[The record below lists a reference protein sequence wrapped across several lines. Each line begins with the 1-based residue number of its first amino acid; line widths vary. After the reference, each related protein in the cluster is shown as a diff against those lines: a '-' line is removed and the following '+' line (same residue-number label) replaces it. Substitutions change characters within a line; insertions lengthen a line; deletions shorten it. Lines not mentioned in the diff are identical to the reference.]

1 MPTLKRLTVLLIIV
15 LFSTQLNA
23 QFVQAS
29 KEEIIALTPD
39 WKGERFPDGRPKVS
53 DDILKRM
60 KPVTIEEAWAIISGA
75 GYKYQIADGWGQIIN
90 PDSVLVG
97 RAYTTTFMPGRP
109 DVWRAIDSMGKKD
122 SVINSEG
129 KKVARRA
136 QNVWAVEQLSKG
148 DVYVADQFGAK
159 KNGPTIGDRVGTDIY
174 TRTGNGIVYNGALR
188 DVEGL
193 KEFGGFTSFFSS
205 YDPSFHNPGG
215 GQNRDLTTM
224 IVGINKPTN
233 IKGVTVMPGD
243 VVLGKLGVVI
253 FIPPHL
259 AERVVK
265 SSELVRLEDMFGQL
279 RIRERKYTSGQI
291 DARWADNIQKDF
303 TQWLKDNVNKLPV
316 AKEQVQEIIKQRES
330 TSNPTNSN

>member
-1 MPTLKRLTVLLIIV
+1 MIKYLL
-15 LFSTQLNA
+15 LFSIAICAALQSYS
-23 QFVQAS
+23 QQVQIS
-29 KEEIIALTPD
+29 REELIAFTPE

-53 DDILKRM
+53 DDIIQRM
-60 KPVTIEEAWAIISGA
+60 KPVTIEEAWAIISGQ
-75 GYKYQIADGWGQIIN
+75 GYRYQIADGWGQIIN

-109 DVWRAIDSMGKKD
+109 DVWKAIDSLGKK
-122 SVINSEG
+122 EG
-129 KKVARRA
+129 RLS
-136 QNVWAVEQLSKG
+136 QNVWAVEQLQKG

-159 KNGPTIGDRVGTDIY
+159 KNGPTIGDRVGTAIY
-174 TRTGNGIVYNGALR
+174 TKTGNGIVYDGALR

-193 KEFGGFTSFFSS
+193 KEMGGFTSYFSS
-205 YDPSFHNPGG
+205 YDPSYHNPGG
-215 GQNRDLTTM
+215 GPNRDLTTM
-224 IVGINKPTN
+224 IVGINRPTR
-233 IKGVTVMPGD
+233 IRTVTVMPGD
-243 VVLGKLGVVI
+243 VVLGKMGVVI

-279 RIRERKYTSGQI
+279 RIREGKYTAGQI

-316 AKEQVQEIIKQRES
+316 GKEQVQEIIKQRES
-330 TSNPTNSN
+330 AKEQNNSF

>member
-1 MPTLKRLTVLLIIV
+1 MTILKISWLLLPIIFFN
-15 LFSTQLNA
+15 LQAYSQH
-23 QFVQAS
+23 VQIS
-29 KEEIIALTPD
+29 KEELISLTPE
-39 WKGERFPDGRPKVS
+39 WKGERFPDGRPKVP
-53 DDILKRM
+53 DDIIRRM
-60 KPVTIEEAWAIISGA
+60 KPVTIEEAWAILIGA
-75 GYKYQIADGWGQIIN
+75 GYRYQIADGWEQIIN

-97 RAYTTTFMPGRP
+97 RAYTTSFMPGRP
-109 DVWRAIDSMGKKD
+109 DVWKAIDSMGKK
-122 SVINSEG
+122 EG
-129 KKVARRA
+129 RLS
-136 QNVWAVEQLSKG
+136 QNVWAVEQLTKG

-159 KNGPTIGDRVGTDIY
+159 KNGPTIGDRVGTAIY
-174 TRTGNGIVYNGALR
+174 TKTGNGIVYDGALR

-205 YDPSFHNPGG
+205 YDPSYHNPGG

-224 IVGINKPTN
+224 IIGINRPTR
-233 IKGVTVMPGD
+233 IRTVTVMPGD
-243 VVLGKLGVVI
+243 VVLGKMGVVI

-279 RIRERKYTSGQI
+279 RIREGKYTAGQI

-316 AKEQVQEIIKQRES
+316 GREQVLEIIKQRES
-330 TSNPTNSN
+330 TTQPTNSN

>member
-1 MPTLKRLTVLLIIV
+1 MPTLKRVTAILLIV
-15 LFSTQLNA
+15 LFSVQINA

-29 KEEIIALTPD
+29 KEEIIALTPE
-39 WKGERFPDGRPKVS
+39 WKGERFPDGRPKVP
-53 DDILKRM
+53 DDIIKRM
-60 KPVTIEEAWAIISGA
+60 KPVTIEEAWAVINSA
-75 GYKYQIADGWGQIIN
+75 GYRYQIAEGWGEIIN

-109 DVWRAIDSMGKKD
+109 DVWKAIDSMGKK
-122 SVINSEG
+122 EG
-129 KKVARRA
+129 RRA
-136 QNVWAVEQLSKG
+136 QNVWAVEQLQKG

-159 KNGPTIGDRVGTDIY
+159 KNGPTIGDRVGTAIY
-174 TRTGNGIVYNGALR
+174 TKTGNGIVYDGALR

-224 IVGINKPTN
+224 IVGINKPTR

-259 AERVVK
+259 AERVVR

-279 RIRERKYTSGQI
+279 RIREGKYTAGQI
-291 DARWADNIQKDF
+291 DARWADPIQKDF

-316 AKEQVQEIIKQRES
+316 GREQVLEIINQRES
-330 TSNPTNSN
+330 SVQQTNSY

>member
-1 MPTLKRLTVLLIIV
+1 MFTTKRF
-15 LFSTQLNA
+15 LFFFSLVFLMNGLNA
-23 QFVQAS
+23 QYVQAS

-75 GYKYQIADGWGQIIN
+75 GYRYQIADGWGQIIN

-109 DVWRAIDSMGKKD
+109 DVWRAIDSMGKK
-122 SVINSEG
+122 EG
-129 KKVARRA
+129 RRA
-136 QNVWAVEQLSKG
+136 QNVWAVEQLQKG

-224 IVGINKPTN
+224 IVGINKPTE

-243 VVLGKLGVVI
+243 VVLGKMGVVI

-279 RIRERKYTSGQI
+279 RIREGKYTSGQI
-291 DARWADNIQKDF
+291 DTRWADPIQKDF

-316 AKEQVQEIIKQRES
+316 GREQVLEIIKQRES
-330 TSNPTNSN
+330 STQLSNTY

>member
-1 MPTLKRLTVLLIIV
+1 MIRYLLFFLIMISV
-15 LFSTQLNA
+15 GLQSNSQ
-23 QFVQAS
+23 QVQIS
-29 KEEIIALTPD
+29 KEELIALTPE
-39 WKGERFPDGRPKVS
+39 WKGERFSDGRPKVP
-53 DDILKRM
+53 DDIIRRM
-60 KPVTIEEAWAIISGA
+60 KPVTIEEAWAILNGA
-75 GYKYQIADGWGQIIN
+75 GYRYQIADSWGQIIN

-109 DVWRAIDSMGKKD
+109 DVWKAIDSMGKK
-122 SVINSEG
+122 EG
-129 KKVARRA
+129 RLS
-136 QNVWAVEQLSKG
+136 QNVWAVEQLTKG

-159 KNGPTIGDRVGTDIY
+159 KNGPTIGDRVGTAIY
-174 TRTGNGIVYNGALR
+174 TKTGNGIVYDGALR

-205 YDPSFHNPGG
+205 YDPSYHNPGG

-224 IVGINKPTN
+224 IVGINRPTR
-233 IKGVTVMPGD
+233 IRTVTVMPGD
-243 VVLGKLGVVI
+243 VVLGKMEVVI

-265 SSELVRLEDMFGQL
+265 SSELVRLEDLFGQL
-279 RIRERKYTSGQI
+279 RIREGKYTAGQI

-316 AKEQVQEIIKQRES
+316 GREQVLEIIKQRES
-330 TSNPTNSN
+330 TTQPTNSN

>member
-1 MPTLKRLTVLLIIV
+1 MIRYLLFFLITISV
-15 LFSTQLNA
+15 GLQSNGQ
-23 QFVQAS
+23 QVQIS
-29 KEEIIALTPD
+29 KEELIAFTPE
-39 WKGERFPDGRPKVS
+39 WKGERFPDGRPKVP
-53 DDILKRM
+53 DDIIRRM
-60 KPVTIEEAWAIISGA
+60 KPVTIEEAWAILIGA
-75 GYKYQIADGWGQIIN
+75 GYRYQIADGWEQIIN

-109 DVWRAIDSMGKKD
+109 DVWKAIDSMGKK
-122 SVINSEG
+122 EG
-129 KKVARRA
+129 RLS
-136 QNVWAVEQLSKG
+136 QNVWAVEQLTKG

-159 KNGPTIGDRVGTDIY
+159 KNGPTIGDRVGTAIY
-174 TRTGNGIVYNGALR
+174 TKTGNGIVYDGALR

-205 YDPSFHNPGG
+205 YDPSYHNPGG

-224 IVGINKPTN
+224 IVGINRPTR
-233 IKGVTVMPGD
+233 IRTVTVMPGD
-243 VVLGKLGVVI
+243 VVLGKMGVVI

-279 RIRERKYTSGQI
+279 RIREGKYTAGQI

-316 AKEQVQEIIKQRES
+316 GKEQVQEIIKQRES
-330 TSNPTNSN
+330 TTRPTNSN

>member
-1 MPTLKRLTVLLIIV
+1 MSGVKLFFVLIV
-15 LFSTQLNA
+15 FFSTHLSA
-23 QFVQAS
+23 QSVQIS
-29 KEEIIALTPD
+29 KEELISLTPE
-39 WKGERFPDGRPKVS
+39 WKGERFSDGRPKVP
-53 DDILKRM
+53 DDIIRRM
-60 KPVTIEEAWAIISGA
+60 KPVTIEEAWAILVGA
-75 GYKYQIADGWGQIIN
+75 GYRYQIADGWEQIIN
-90 PDSVLVG
+90 RDSVLVG

-109 DVWRAIDSMGKKD
+109 DVWKAIDSMGKK
-122 SVINSEG
+122 EG
-129 KKVARRA
+129 RRA
-136 QNVWAVEQLSKG
+136 QNVWAVEQLQKG

-159 KNGPTIGDRVGTDIY
+159 KNGPTIGDRVGTAIY
-174 TRTGNGIVYNGALR
+174 AKTGNGIVYDGALR

-205 YDPSFHNPGG
+205 YDPSYHNPGG

-224 IVGINKPTN
+224 IVGINRPTR
-233 IKGVTVMPGD
+233 IRTVTVMPGD

-279 RIRERKYTSGQI
+279 RIREGKYTAGQI

-303 TQWLKDNVNKLPV
+303 TQWLKDNINKLPV
-316 AKEQVQEIIKQRES
+316 AREQVQEIIKQRES
-330 TSNPTNSN
+330 TTQQTNSF